1 MDVFDWL
8 SQRAALDIATSISL
22 IGACAAFIY
31 RESKESKRKTG
42 EERERLRVEKLT
54 DVIRLL
60 ETLMFKLIQ
69 VKGRFQTLSFEEK
82 ATLLLSIHNKLSRE
96 ILPTIIMFGKSEDA
110 LKVSQK
116 LLERKYYDEFNENKF
131 LFDLCIIKRDIMIHS
146 RLLMSSDESDNGNIE
161 KAKDIIDDYLK
172 EKYQIPLE
180 DYKENVLH
188 QINGVRL
195 D

>member
-1 MDVFDWL
+1 MDFFDWL
-8 SQRAALDIATSISL
+8 RQRAALDIATSISL
-22 IGACAAFIY
+22 IGGCAAFIY

-60 ETLMFKLIQ
+60 ETLMFKLTQ
-69 VKGRFQTLSFEEK
+69 VKGRFQTLSSEEQ
-82 ATLLLSIHNKLSRE
+82 ATLLLQIYNKLSRE

-146 RLLMSSDESDNGNIE
+146 RLLMSSDENDNGNIE

-172 EKYQIPLE
+172 EKYQIPPE
-180 DYKENVLH
+180 TYKENVLSPAKS
-188 QINGVRL
+188 
-195 D
+195 

>member
-1 MDVFDWL
+1 MDFFDWL

-82 ATLLLSIHNKLSRE
+82 AKLLLPIHNKLSRE

-188 QINGVRL
+188 QKS
-195 D
+195 